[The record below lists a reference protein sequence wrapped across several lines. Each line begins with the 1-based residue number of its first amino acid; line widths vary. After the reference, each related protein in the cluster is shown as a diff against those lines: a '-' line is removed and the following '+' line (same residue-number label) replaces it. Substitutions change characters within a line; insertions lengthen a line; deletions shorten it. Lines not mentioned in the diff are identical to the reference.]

1 MAARAVRLQSSRVPL
16 IQDNLLPESDHLWRQ
31 KFLKT
36 IRTDEIA
43 TTRINVT
50 KNFRLTVFKYW
61 TISIKKQELKGHSIE
76 ASRPH
81 STSICLI
88 GVLKLKKIFAC
99 EIKHCVKLDSFVES
113 FSGTRGGTSLGSGSK
128 PRLKSPSLIF
138 GSQ

>member
-31 KFLKT
+31 KLLKT

-61 TISIKKQELKGHSIE
+61 TISIKKQELKVERSLNRGLE
-76 ASRPH
+76 A
-81 STSICLI
+81 TFDFNLFDWCFETQ
-88 GVLKLKKIFAC
+88 KIFAC
-99 EIKHCVKLDSFVES
+99 EIKH
-113 FSGTRGGTSLGSGSK
+113 
-128 PRLKSPSLIF
+128 
-138 GSQ
+138 